1 MLRTSL
7 LILGLLCFL
16 NPSFALLMKGKV
28 EVVKGR
34 VNLYRNGRIIQVVD
48 DMTVYTGDRFE
59 TSRHGTLMLHLMD
72 IGLLKLKPHT
82 QCLLPPDDD
91 GQIQVSKVEVRFG
104 EVWAKIRKLDL
115 GEHFEIATP
124 NAVSLV
130 ANAIA
135 VVGFHQRQSKTNFS
149 VIEGDIEV
157 HRDKNHYFLTAGEKI
172 ILDGRKSSPAR
183 RRKVDIFTLNQQ
195 WKKVITIREK
205 LDRKIR
211 DAMRSGVADSKARDS
226 ESPQVHIVT
235 PIEGIVLKKRRVS
248 FKGTIYEDH
257 LDRIILTV
265 NEKVI
270 VDVNSSLK
278 NLNREIILKPGKNEI
293 ELKAIDKY
301 GNMGVD
307 RQVIM
312 LSELP
317 PALHI
322 FFPFDN
328 LELQSRVVDL
338 QGVVDDPDI
347 REVLV
352 YLNDRL
358 IARDRTIPTFH
369 IPLILDVGE
378 NVLRV
383 EAINDIGLT
392 GKKEVTVY
400 TRTLSN
406 VAINFNN
413 LFN

>member
-7 LILGLLCFL
+7 LILGILCFL
-16 NPSFALLMKGKV
+16 KPSFALLMKGKV

-34 VNLYRNGRIIQVVD
+34 VNLYRNGRVIQVVD

-72 IGLLKLKPHT
+72 IGLVKLKPHT
-82 QCLLPPDDD
+82 QCLLPDDDD
-91 GQIQVSKVEVRFG
+91 GQIQVSRIEVRFG

-135 VVGFHQRQSKTNFS
+135 VAGFHQRQSKTNFA

-172 ILDGRKSSPAR
+172 VLDGRKSSPAR
-183 RRKVDIFTLNQQ
+183 RRKVDIFALNQQ

-205 LDRKIR
+205 LNRKIR
-211 DAMRSGVADSKARDS
+211 DAMRSGVGEREVADSEA
-226 ESPQVHIVT
+226 PMVHIVE
-235 PIEGIVLKKRRVS
+235 PVEGIVLKKRRVP
-248 FKGTIYEDH
+248 FRATLYEDH
-257 LDRIILTV
+257 LERIILTV
-265 NEKVI
+265 NGEVV

-278 NLNREIILKPGKNEI
+278 NLNRELVLRPGRNEI
-293 ELKAIDKY
+293 ELKGIDKF
-301 GNMGVD
+301 GNVGVD
-307 RQVIM
+307 RRVIS

-328 LELQSRVVDL
+328 LELQSRAVDL

-358 IARDRTIPTFH
+358 IARDRAIPTFQ

-383 EAINDIGLT
+383 EAVNDLGLR

-413 LFN
+413 LF